1 MQESWPG
8 ENDLGASTT
17 GERYVL
23 RLYVAGTTP
32 RSATAIVNVR
42 RICEEHL
49 SGNYDLE
56 VIDVMQSPAKAAE
69 GQIIAA
75 PTLVK
80 ESPLP
85 IKRFIGDMSMTTR
98 LLAGLGIS
106 QA

>member
-1 MQESWPG
+1 MQGSWPG
-8 ENDLGASTT
+8 ENDLSASTT
-17 GERYVL
+17 RERYVL

-49 SGNYDLE
+49 SGNYDLK

>member
-1 MQESWPG
+1 MQESWPSD
-8 ENDLGASTT
+8 NDLSASTST
-17 GERYVL
+17 ERYVL

-42 RICEEHL
+42 RFCEEYL

-56 VIDVMQSPAKAAE
+56 VIDVIQSPSKAAE

-85 IKRFIGDMSMTTR
+85 IKRFIGDMSMTRR
-98 LLAGLGIS
+98 LLDGLGIS
-106 QA
+106 PA